1 MVNISSN
8 KRVLIAG
15 ISGNLG
21 SYLYTNIKNKDNIFS
36 IGRDEN
42 TTQNYNK
49 LNFNSTSQMDLF
61 FENAK
66 CFDIFIFFIG
76 LAHNKG
82 DASTFSNHHHTNY
95 EILKNLLSSARK
107 QNKVPKK
114 IIYTSTISVYG
125 ERYSLENY
133 NEDLKPIPFSP
144 YAITK
149 RKAEELLIEKYQDIS
164 WILRLGPVYSKNFML
179 NIKRRTKF
187 LGFHTRIGSG
197 NNKLSLCN
205 IKNIGFVIE
214 HIINNKIPNGVY
226 NLVDGVDYSYNDLIK
241 LYNKKNIL
249 RIPRFF
255 IFLIYYFS
263 EKLNF
268 VFLKENSIKLITNN
282 IFSSKKIQKF
292 IALPYSLKDL

>member
-1 MVNISSN
+1 MINIMSN

-21 SYLYTNIKNKDNIFS
+21 SHFYTNLKNKDNIFS
-36 IGRDEN
+36 VGRNEN
-42 TTQNYNK
+42 LNQNYTK
-49 LNFNSTSQMDLF
+49 LNFKSNTQIDLF

-82 DASTFSNHHHTNY
+82 DASTFSDHHHVNY
-95 EILKNLLSSARK
+95 EILKNLLISAK
-107 QNKVPKK
+107 KYDKVPKK
-114 IIYTSTISVYG
+114 IIYTSSISVYG
-125 ERYSLENY
+125 ERFRLENY
-133 NEDLKPIPFSP
+133 DEDLKPNPFSP

-149 RKAEELLIEKYQDIS
+149 RKAEKLLIEKYQDRS

-179 NIKRRTKF
+179 NINRRTKL
-187 LGFHTRIGSG
+187 LGFPIKFGSG

-214 HIINNKIPNGVY
+214 QIINNKIPNGVY
-226 NLVDGVDYSYNDLIK
+226 NLVDGEDYSYNDL
-241 LYNKKNIL
+241 LRLDNKDHIL
-249 RIPRFF
+249 RVPRFF
-255 IFLIYYFS
+255 IILIYYFS
-263 EKLNF
+263 QKLNLIR
-268 VFLKENSIKLITNN
+268 LKENSIKLLTNN

-292 IALPYSLKDL
+292 IAIPYSLEDL